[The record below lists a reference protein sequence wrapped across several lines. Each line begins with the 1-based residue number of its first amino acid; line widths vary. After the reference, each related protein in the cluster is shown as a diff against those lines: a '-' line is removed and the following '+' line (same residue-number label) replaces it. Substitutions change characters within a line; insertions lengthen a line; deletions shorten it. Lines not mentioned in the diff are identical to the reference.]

1 MAKRAANA
9 VPSGGLIDPQKLE
22 IMTAL
27 ERKVLWL
34 AMWTI
39 HNANHIRDSRDGL
52 KVGGHQAS
60 CASLNTIMSAL
71 YFDVLRPQDRVAVKP
86 HASPVFHAIQYMMGR
101 QSVDQLQRFRGY
113 GGAQSYPSRTKDADE
128 VDFST
133 GSVGLG
139 VAMTLFSS
147 MVQDY
152 VRMQHLVQDPERV
165 GESPGRMVALVG
177 DAELDEGNVYEAML
191 EGWKYDVRNLWW
203 VIDYNRQSL
212 DGVVSDGLFQKI
224 RQFFGTVDWEVVMLK
239 YGKRLERVFAQPGG
253 DTLRNWIDECPND
266 LYSALTFKGGSGE
279 AGVWRDH
286 LKKDLRGVTGIK
298 AILDDHDDVELHKLM
313 TNLAGQ
319 DMEAV
324 LEAFH
329 GVNDDRPRCFIAYT
343 VKGYNTPLAG
353 HKDNHSGLMTPD
365 QMARFKADHGIEDGE
380 EWEPFARAGMDEGT
394 LREFVQVVD
403 FNAPG
408 SRIHKADKV
417 EIPSVLP
424 IRGQKTISTQMAF
437 GSVLHELSRGNSAL
451 ASRIVTTSP
460 DVTVSTNL
468 GAWVNQRGIF
478 SLDVRNDVF
487 RQEQVASAQKWMRHG
502 GGQHMELGIA
512 ENNLFILLASLGL
525 SGPLFGTRLLPVGTL
540 YDPFIARGLD
550 ALNYACYQDARF
562 MLVATPSGVTLA
574 PEGGAHQSISTPL
587 IGLGQPGLTSF
598 EPAYADELAQIMR
611 WGFEFMQ
618 ADDGGSVYLRL
629 STRSLEQ
636 PDRKL
641 DDATVA
647 DILAGAYW
655 QVEPG
660 PEAELALVYSGA
672 VAPEVLAASFEPGRE
687 APLDN
692 DALTETLQA
701 VMEEFPQYEPHIGKE
716 HVWSRQSRSHRGLG
730 YFRRVLSAVKGER
743 PFPFPTMGSSK
754 MLCALGLG
762 ATAAVMPTGQE
773 EKLKKWVLSQKKG
786 SIQLHDLFRE
796 TYKLNKGDLY
806 GTLLT
811 AENVLSEGL
820 YSPGREEREVTS
832 RLSYLRNDSAPKGD
846 NFGSWYHLFGSA
858 LFSLMRPEWK
868 AKTAMKIESAGSYIL
883 EGKDPQEHHIN

>member
-1 MAKRAANA
+1 MAGKSIERIEA
-9 VPSGGLIDPQKLE
+9 IE
-22 IMTAL
+22 AL
-27 ERKVLWL
+27 TKKSLWL
-34 AMWTI
+34 ASWMV
-39 HNANHIRDSRDGL
+39 HHANHIRPNPDGV

-60 CASLNTIMSAL
+60 SASMAAMLATL
-71 YFDVLRPQDRVAVKP
+71 YFGVLKPEDRLAVKP
-86 HASPVFHAIQYMMGR
+86 HAAPIFHAIQYLMGR
-101 QSVDQLQRFRGY
+101 QSQQKLIDFRAF
-113 GGAQSYPSRTKDADE
+113 GGAQSYPSRTKDTED

-139 VAMTLFSS
+139 VAMTAFAS

-152 VRMQHLVQDPERV
+152 VRAKDWAGKARPE
-165 GESPGRMVALVG
+165 GRMIALVG

-266 LYSALTFKGGSGE
+266 LYSALTFKGGAGE

-298 AILDDHDDVELHKLM
+298 AILDEHDDVELHKLM

-329 GVNDDRPRCFIAYT
+329 GVDDDRPRCFIAYT
-343 VKGYNTPLAG
+343 VKGHGTPLAG
-353 HKDNHSGLMTPD
+353 HKDNHAGLMTPE

-380 EWEPFARAGMDEGT
+380 EWEPFAKAGMDEGL
-394 LREFVQVVD
+394 LRDFVQVVD

-408 SRIHKADKV
+408 SRVHKADKV

-424 IRGQKTISTQMAF
+424 FRGHKTISTQMAF

-512 ENNLFILLASLGL
+512 ENNLFILLAALGL

-550 ALNYACYQDARF
+550 ALNYAAYQDARF
-562 MLVATPSGVTLA
+562 MVVATPSGVTLA

-587 IGLGQPGLTSF
+587 IGLGQPGLTMF
-598 EPAYADELAQIMR
+598 EPAYADELAHIMR
-611 WGFEFMQ
+611 WGFEHMQ
-618 ADDGGSVYLRL
+618 ADDGGSLYLRL
-629 STRSLEQ
+629 STRSIEQ
-636 PDRKL
+636 PERRL
-641 DDATVA
+641 DDALAA

-672 VAPEVLAASFEPGRE
+672 VAPEVMAAYEEMADDIPGLGVLAVPSVDRLYHGWQRSLRGRNGNG
-687 APLDN
+687 AN
-692 DALTETLQA
+692 GGAGSSHVETLL
-701 VMEEFPQYEPHIGKE
+701 
-716 HVWSRQSRSHRGLG
+716 SRLAPGAALVTAQDGHPATLSWLG
-730 YFRRVLSAVKGER
+730 SATGRRVY
-743 PFPFPTMGSSK
+743 P
-754 MLCALGLG
+754 LGVTG
-762 ATAAVMPTGQE
+762 FGQSGDIPDVYAHYGIDTAAIVDMAATAC
-773 EKLKKWVLSQKKG
+773 L
-786 SIQLHDLFRE
+786 
-796 TYKLNKGDLY
+796 
-806 GTLLT
+806 
-811 AENVLSEGL
+811 
-820 YSPGREEREVTS
+820 GR
-832 RLSYLRNDSAPKGD
+832 
-846 NFGSWYHLFGSA
+846 
-858 LFSLMRPEWK
+858 
-868 AKTAMKIESAGSYIL
+868 
-883 EGKDPQEHHIN
+883 